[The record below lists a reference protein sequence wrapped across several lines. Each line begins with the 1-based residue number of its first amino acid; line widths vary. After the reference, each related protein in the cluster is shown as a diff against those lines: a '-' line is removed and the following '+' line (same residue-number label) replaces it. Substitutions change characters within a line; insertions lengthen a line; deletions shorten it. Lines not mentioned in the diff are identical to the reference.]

1 VTTRAGA
8 LWARTPLRVK
18 LVAALT
24 ALVALALGVTGFAAA
39 TALRGYLVD
48 RLDANLAASVAGRGP
63 GNAPPDDD
71 HDHGVRRP
79 DEYSVQVSGADGA
92 VLQPFSFTRP
102 NTAPP
107 SLPKLTAALVSQH
120 DRKPFTVAARGED
133 KRWRVLLL
141 PASLPGGTM
150 VNLAV
155 AAPMSDVDSTVRQL
169 EQLELAIGAV
179 VLLCFAGLGYGAV
192 RSSLRPLVEV
202 ERTAEAIAGGDFSQ
216 RVAESDPRTEVGR
229 LSRSLNGMLGQIEEA
244 FEAQRRSEA
253 EARTSEERMRR
264 FVADASHEL
273 RTPLTSIRGFAEL
286 HRQGAVSGPG
296 ELDRVLKRVEDEA
309 ARMGLL
315 VDDLLLLAR
324 LDQQRPLVH
333 EPVDLLDLARD
344 ATHDA
349 AAVAPDRAVEL
360 EVTGDGVPVVMGDD
374 ARLRQVFAN
383 LLANAVTHTPAGSP
397 IRVRLGADNSSGMA
411 AVEVVDSGPGLSAEQ
426 SARVFERFYRVD
438 ASRTRA
444 HGGSGLGLSIVAA
457 LVAAHGGRVEV
468 DSAPGAGA
476 TFRVLLPLAPVV
488 RVNSQQPG
496 R

>member
-1 VTTRAGA
+1 MTVRLSA
-8 LWARTPLRVK
+8 LSARTPLRVK

-24 ALVALALGVTGFAAA
+24 VLVALALGVTGFAAA
-39 TALRGYLVD
+39 TALRGYLVG
-48 RLDANLAASVAGRGP
+48 RVDANLAASVRGRGP
-63 GNAPPDDD
+63 INAPPDAEG
-71 HDHGVRRP
+71 HRRVGRP
-79 DEYSVQVSGADGA
+79 DEYSFQVSATDGT
-92 VLQPFSFTRP
+92 VLQAFAFARP
-102 NTAPP
+102 ETAPP
-107 SLPKLTAALVSQH
+107 ALPPLTGALVSQH
-120 DRKPFTVAARGED
+120 GRRPFTVPGRGGAQ
-133 KRWRVLLL
+133 RWRVLLL
-141 PASLPGGTM
+141 PASLPGGDT
-150 VNLAV
+150 VYLAV
-155 AAPMSDVDSTVRQL
+155 AASMSDVDSTVRRL
-169 EQLELAIGAV
+169 ELLELAIGAV
-179 VLLCFAGLGYGAV
+179 VLIGFAGLGYAAV

-216 RVAESDPRTEVGR
+216 RVPESDPRTEVGR

-244 FEAQRRSEA
+244 FEAQRTSEA
-253 EARTSEERMRR
+253 EARQSEERMRR

-286 HRQGAVSGPG
+286 YRQGAVAGAG
-296 ELDRVLKRVEDEA
+296 ELDRVMKRVEDEA

-349 AAVAPDRAVEL
+349 AAVAPDRAVDL
-360 EVTGDGVPVVMGDD
+360 EVTGDGAPVVMGDD

-397 IRVRLGADNSSGMA
+397 IRVRLGADNASGMA
-411 AVEVVDSGPGLSAEQ
+411 AVEVVDEGPGLSPEQ
-426 SARVFERFYRVD
+426 SSRVFERFYRAD

-468 DSAPGAGA
+468 DSVPGVGA
-476 TFRVLLPLAPVV
+476 TFRVLLPLAP
-488 RVNSQQPG
+488 SYS
-496 R
+496 